1 MVANKQ
7 MCLRMSARWMICVAV
22 LLGLFFI
29 SHNTPVLAQNVSEAF
44 SGLSSSSKDP
54 IEIEADELEVQDRK
68 KTAVFRGNVR
78 LVQGP
83 TTLRAS
89 SITVYYSGRASGST
103 QQISKVEARG
113 PIRVTSKDQT
123 ARGDRAT
130 FMMASQVLTLAG
142 NVVLTKG
149 GNELRGQKL
158 VVNLKTGESRIDAP
172 KNQSG
177 GRVRGVFLPGK
188 Q

>member
-1 MVANKQ
+1 MMAKEQISRQV
-7 MCLRMSARWMICVAV
+7 STRWLVCFFIC
-22 LLGLFFI
+22 LGLFFTTQNI
-29 SHNTPVLAQNVSEAF
+29 PAMAQNVSEAF

-54 IEIEADELEVQDRK
+54 IEIEADELEVQDRQ

-130 FMMASQVLTLAG
+130 FLMASQVLTLAG

-149 GNELRGQKL
+149 ANELRGQKL

>member
-1 MVANKQ
+1 MIKKEQNNSHF
-7 MCLRMSARWMICVAV
+7 SARWIAAIPVFLCLV
-22 LLGLFFI
+22 FI
-29 SHNTPVLAQNVSEAF
+29 SFNTSVFAQDVSDAF
-44 SGLSSSSKDP
+44 SGLSSSSNDP
-54 IEIEADELEVQDRK
+54 IEIEADVLEVQDRK
-68 KTAVFRGNVR
+68 KTAVFRGNVK
-78 LVQGP
+78 LAQGP

-89 SITVYYSGRASGST
+89 SITVYYSGRASGSN

-130 FMMASQVLTLAG
+130 FLMDSQVLTLVG

-158 VVNLKTGESRIDAP
+158 VVNLKTGESKIDAP
-172 KNQSG
+172 NSQSG

>member
-1 MVANKQ
+1 MNTGVQNDKAWSRDRLVLWICAFA
-7 MCLRMSARWMICVAV
+7 MACL
-22 LLGLFFI
+22 LL
-29 SHNTPVLAQNVSEAF
+29 TPSVHAQDVSEAF
-44 SGLSSSSKDP
+44 SGLSASSRDP
-54 IEIEADELEVQDRK
+54 IEIEADELEVQDRE

-89 SITVYYSGRASGST
+89 SITVYYNGRATGT
-103 QQISKVEARG
+103 NQQISKVEARG

-130 FMMASQVLTLAG
+130 FLMTTQILTLSG
-142 NVVLTKG
+142 NVILTKG
-149 GNELRGQKL
+149 GNELRGERL
-158 VVNLKTGESRIDAP
+158 IVNLKTGESRVEAP
-172 KNQSG
+172 NSQSG